1 MDHIGI
7 EVHAEES
14 QIRILGEAGELRER
28 RIRATPN
35 GSPSPLGIGREP
47 ASSLGSTESEW
58 VARCL
63 EQLGREVIV
72 AGPNSDST
80 GAPAPGGS
88 KPRLTSKLRGRR
100 STRDAPSGT
109 PSSKPSMLRAEE
121 AVNRSRALRGRI

>member
-1 MDHIGI
+1 MKRLTALDVAACTASRIEARATPHGGGEPSMDHIGI

-58 VARCL
+58 VARC
-63 EQLGREVIV
+63 
-72 AGPNSDST
+72 
-80 GAPAPGGS
+80 
-88 KPRLTSKLRGRR
+88 
-100 STRDAPSGT
+100 
-109 PSSKPSMLRAEE
+109 
-121 AVNRSRALRGRI
+121 